1 MHTEHLQNV
10 RVVRVLAGWLVGI
23 AVTSLAVLAAIGI
36 PMLSDGT
43 GQLDTVSSILAV
55 AAGFWAGGFFAG
67 FRAMEA
73 PILHGVGMGLM
84 SLVAWAGLN
93 AVASL
98 LFPGVVWEAL
108 TPGLAVALLLIQI
121 VAAVLG
127 ALMGYNVSTRG
138 KPGLSEHEP
147 IE

>member
-1 MHTEHLQNV
+1 
-10 RVVRVLAGWLVGI
+10 
-23 AVTSLAVLAAIGI
+23 
-36 PMLSDGT
+36 
-43 GQLDTVSSILAV
+43 
-55 AAGFWAGGFFAG
+55 
-67 FRAMEA
+67 
-73 PILHGVGMGLM
+73 MGLM

-127 ALMGYNVSTRG
+127 ALMGYNLATRG
-138 KPGLSEHEP
+138 KPGLTEHEP